1 MRIIFFL
8 LLFLLAV
15 FVLIIILLFFNV
27 SFTIFYSDGFKYLKF
42 KFLFINKKI
51 RLDKKKKLKDNK
63 AIDIENKKEKINI
76 EIDESEILES
86 IKDEIEKEDK
96 LESIYKNIE
105 FYKDIINKSLYGIKK
120 LFKHLYIENVNIG
133 VLIYKG
139 DPFDT
144 AIHYGKFSAYI
155 YSTLSYISNIANIDI
170 KRCDVRPN
178 FVNDE
183 EFIKFS
189 CKIVIKPVIILII
202 ALKVGFVFLKYKL
215 KTKLKGKRDFK

>member
-15 FVLIIILLFFNV
+15 FVFIIILLFFNLHLTV
-27 SFTIFYSDGFKYLKF
+27 FYSNGFKYLKF

-51 RLDKKKKLKDNK
+51 RLDKKKKLKDDK
-63 AIDIENKKEKINI
+63 ILDIENKKEKIDVK
-76 EIDESEILES
+76 IDESEILES

-96 LESIYKNIE
+96 LESIYKNVE
-105 FYKDIINKSLYGIKK
+105 FYKDIIDKSIYGIKK

-133 VLIYKG
+133 ILIYKG

-144 AIHYGKFSAYI
+144 AINYGQVSAYV
-155 YSTLSYISNIANIDI
+155 YSTISYISNIANIDI
-170 KRCDVRPN
+170 KRCDIRPN

-189 CKIVIKPVIILII
+189 CKILIKPVIILLI

-215 KTKLKGKRDFK
+215 KTKLKEKRSFK